1 MCGYS
6 GFRTKSY
13 VPITAALQGIERQEK
28 IAHSRESSKDQ
39 TQSHVARVVATGR
52 KALAKEVKDSEL
64 GT

>member
-1 MCGYS
+1 
-6 GFRTKSY
+6 

-39 TQSHVARVVATGR
+39 SQRHVARVVAKGR